1 MTVFPGGIV
10 DGTAIDALSTGA
22 PENPD
27 LVWAGLLIQGPTNYP
42 KPLLTIRTG
51 ATEESPEGV
60 PIIIVD
66 PNSPPAPAPGAWGR
80 LAPPPPLVRL
90 GVEGVVNS
98 EFRGVYFE
106 GMLVPVSSDAISAAE
121 GEPNPR
127 PLTGATAY
135 PTIIIGSKT

>member
-42 KPLLTIRTG
+42 KALLTIRTG

-98 EFRGVYFE
+98 ELRGVYFE
-106 GMLVPVSSDAISAAE
+106 GMLVPVSGDAIRAAE

>member
-98 EFRGVYFE
+98 ALRGVYFE
-106 GMLVPVSSDAISAAE
+106 GMLVPVSGDAIRAAE

>member
-51 ATEESPEGV
+51 ATE
-60 PIIIVD
+60 
-66 PNSPPAPAPGAWGR
+66 
-80 LAPPPPLVRL
+80 
-90 GVEGVVNS
+90 
-98 EFRGVYFE
+98 
-106 GMLVPVSSDAISAAE
+106 
-121 GEPNPR
+121 
-127 PLTGATAY
+127 
-135 PTIIIGSKT
+135 

>member
-98 EFRGVYFE
+98 ELRGVYFE
-106 GMLVPVSSDAISAAE
+106 GMLVPVSGDAIRAAE

-135 PTIIIGSKT
+135 PAIIIGSKT

>member
-10 DGTAIDALSTGA
+10 GGTAVDSASVGIPDK
-22 PENPD
+22 PD
-27 LVWAGLLIQGPTNYP
+27 LTWAALTIQGPTNYP

-51 ATEESPEGV
+51 ATEEKPEGS
-60 PIIIVD
+60 PINIVD

-80 LAPPPPLVRL
+80 IPPPPPLVRL
-90 GVEGVVNS
+90 GVQGVVNS
-98 EFRGVYFE
+98 ELRGVYFE
-106 GMLVPVSSDAISAAE
+106 GMLVPVSGDAILAAE

-127 PLTGATAY
+127 PLTGATVY

>member
-98 EFRGVYFE
+98 ELRGVYFE
-106 GMLVPVSSDAISAAE
+106 GMLVPVSGDAIRAAE